1 MNLLTFRDCFR
12 LTLTPGD
19 EMEVDWAGATIDI
32 FDEVTGVAT
41 PAYLF
46 VAVLSCSCYV
56 YAEICPNMK
65 SDTFINCH
73 VHAYTY
79 FGGSTRLLVPDNL
92 KTGVTKN
99 TRYDTLIPK
108 AYKEMAD
115 HYNTAIVP
123 ARVKHPDDKP
133 NAEGSVRFATT
144 WILAALRNYH
154 FFSIEEA
161 KPQFGRN
168 WKNLIFVHLKRG
180 LETADPLS

>member
-1 MNLLTFRDCFR
+1 
-12 LTLTPGD
+12 
-19 EMEVDWAGATIDI
+19 
-32 FDEVTGVAT
+32 
-41 PAYLF
+41 
-46 VAVLSCSCYV
+46 
-56 YAEICPNMK
+56 MK

-79 FGGSTRLLVPDNL
+79 FGGSTRLLIPDNL
-92 KTGVTKN
+92 KAGVTKN
-99 TRYDTLIPK
+99 TRYDTLIPR

-133 NAEGSVRFATT
+133 NAEGSVKYATT

-161 KPQFGRN
+161 KTAVSE
-168 WKNLIFVHLKRG
+168 KLEELNLRPFKKRLGNRRSAFEDEEREFMLPLPKAPIAIPTSARFNTGASLIPSPTYAKVLPEGFVFNSSSR
-180 LETADPLS
+180 